1 MEEGEGFGGVL
12 TTFNPS
18 FLIPQIGD
26 IWNESRVDK
35 LLIKWILQFTLFKLT
50 KLQTD
55 YLNNLC
61 LFP

>member
-1 MEEGEGFGGVL
+1 MFGYLKNEGGNVITLFGSFLRNEGEGFRGVL

-35 LLIKWILQFTLFKLT
+35 LLIK
-50 KLQTD
+50 
-55 YLNNLC
+55 
-61 LFP
+61 